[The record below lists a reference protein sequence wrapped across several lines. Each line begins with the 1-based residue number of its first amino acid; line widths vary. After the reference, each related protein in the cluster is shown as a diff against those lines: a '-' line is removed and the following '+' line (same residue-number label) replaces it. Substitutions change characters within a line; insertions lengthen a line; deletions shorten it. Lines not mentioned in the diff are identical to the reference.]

1 MVGLEARSNDKAH
14 SIKASGE
21 LIRLENEEKL
31 VAELQADPIE
41 ILKQIA
47 EDDPL
52 IALLLYESECPPN
65 SFSRKGLRC
74 LLSLNEFYHV

>member
-47 EDDPL
+47 EDNPL
-52 IALLLYESECPPN
+52 IALLLYESGMPAQ
-65 SFSRKGLRC
+65 FLLTKGATLPTQ
-74 LLSLNEFYHV
+74 S